1 MVGVAGAE
9 ATTGGM
15 HPGVSNVTQLSRGLL
30 SSRAELALW
39 SSDTDAGAKVV
50 VGLSGV
56 EGGRLRDERPVPRE
70 TLSGCLKAAAVILAS
85 SAGFDVPLNELVKV
99 VAFNEV
105 PPIIPD
111 AGAAEDADDGD
122 EAVLRSQGAVEPK
135 LVGKLALGLNRCD
148 PALQR

>member
-1 MVGVAGAE
+1 VVGVAGAE

-15 HPGVSNVTQLSRGLL
+15 APDVSNVTQLSRGLL

-39 SSDTDAGAKVV
+39 SSDADVGAKVV

-56 EGGRLRDERPVPRE
+56 EGCRVREERPVPRE
-70 TLSGCLKAAAVILAS
+70 TLSGSLKAAAVILAS
-85 SAGFDVPLNELVKV
+85 SAGFDVPLNELVRV
-99 VAFNEV
+99 VAFTEV
-105 PPIIPD
+105 PIIPD
-111 AGAAEDADDGD
+111 AGAAEDAEDGD
-122 EAVLRSQGAVEPK
+122 EAVLRSQGAVAPK